1 LFIRLE
7 KAVLEILLG
16 KINLVPF
23 TESRKMITQSTDTH
37 PKIEELLISLI
48 RSSSIAKRIS
58 RVRSMSEST
67 IWLSR
72 RAIMRANPDLDKKEL
87 NLKFISYHY
96 GDKLAGLL
104 REYMETRSL

>member
-1 LFIRLE
+1 MPKILYVIRSIRE
-7 KAVLEILLG
+7 LL
-16 KINLVPF
+16 
-23 TESRKMITQSTDTH
+23 TENRKMITQSPDTH

-58 RVRSMSEST
+58 RVRSLSEST
-67 IWLSR
+67 IWLSQ

-96 GDKLAGLL
+96 GEKLVYLL
-104 REYMETRSL
+104 RQYMETRSI